1 MFIAAVI
8 ILVII
13 SSIYVFMRRPQFG
26 RMPSGKELERL
37 KTSPQ
42 YRESK
47 FQNQHLTPDLTNGA
61 NYYSIL
67 RDFIFKGSK
76 QSKPPRPLP
85 SIKTNLLQLDP
96 AEDVFVW
103 FGHSSYFLQIDGRS
117 FLVDPVLSGNASPLS
132 FTTKSFPGS
141 DIYTAED
148 FPAIDHLLVSH
159 DHWDHLDYDTLM
171 KLKPKIRSIVT
182 GLGTALHLQ
191 RWGFDP
197 AIIHEKDWYETVDL
211 KSGFVIHTT
220 PARHFSGRTF
230 KRQQSLWLSFVL
242 QTPSMKLFLGGDSGY
257 DTHFSD
263 IGNLY
268 GPFDLAILECG
279 QYNTSWQNIHMMPEE
294 VVQAAEDLQAKTFI
308 PVHWSKF
315 SLALHSWDEPIKRVV
330 AAAQQKNVPLLHP
343 MIGQKLLLKKDNEF
357 EQWWLDV

>member
-1 MFIAAVI
+1 
-8 ILVII
+8 
-13 SSIYVFMRRPQFG
+13 
-26 RMPSGKELERL
+26 
-37 KTSPQ
+37 
-42 YRESK
+42 
-47 FQNQHLTPDLTNGA
+47 
-61 NYYSIL
+61 
-67 RDFIFKGSK
+67 
-76 QSKPPRPLP
+76 
-85 SIKTNLLQLDP
+85 
-96 AEDVFVW
+96 
-103 FGHSSYFLQIDGRS
+103 
-117 FLVDPVLSGNASPLS
+117 
-132 FTTKSFPGS
+132 
-141 DIYTAED
+141 
-148 FPAIDHLLVSH
+148 
-159 DHWDHLDYDTLM
+159 LM